1 VQDRYAFDAGD
12 FVKLG
17 LLRALIAGTGLRLGI
32 NWYLVPDEA
41 HNADGKHVA
50 YLRPDHT
57 RHGALAAC
65 DPTLMA
71 LFSMVDLTQRSV
83 AALEGCGALPSGSLT
98 YDKHLRPS
106 MTGGARR
113 AWHVGALRG
122 LAGADVVFVDPD
134 NGLSTK
140 PRGTRSNKYV
150 FPTELADYSTRGQ
163 SLVVYHHADRTRGGV
178 ATQVPRRLDELSEA
192 TGVRAFGAVV
202 TRLGSVRFFLIVP
215 APSHRRAIADALATY
230 VRSWGAC
237 AELMEY
243 PTDA

>member
-50 YLRPDHT
+50 YLRPNHA
-57 RHGALAAC
+57 RYRALAAC
-65 DPTLMA
+65 DTTLME
-71 LFSMVDLTQRSV
+71 LFSTVDLTQRSV

-98 YDKHLRPS
+98 YNERLRPS
-106 MTGGARR
+106 MTDDARR
-113 AWHVGALRG
+113 TWHADALRE
-122 LAGADVVFVDPD
+122 LASADMVFVDPD
-134 NGLSTK
+134 NGLTTK
-140 PRGTRSNKYV
+140 PRGSRSHKYV
-150 FPTELADYSTRGQ
+150 FPSELADYSARDQ
-163 SLVVYHHADRTRGGV
+163 SLVVYHRADRTPGGI
-178 ATQVPRRLDELSEA
+178 ATQDPRRLDELSEA

-202 TRLGSVRFFLIVP
+202 TRLGSARFFLVVP
-215 APSHRRAIADALATY
+215 APSHRQAIANALATY
-230 VRSWGAC
+230 VKRWDIC